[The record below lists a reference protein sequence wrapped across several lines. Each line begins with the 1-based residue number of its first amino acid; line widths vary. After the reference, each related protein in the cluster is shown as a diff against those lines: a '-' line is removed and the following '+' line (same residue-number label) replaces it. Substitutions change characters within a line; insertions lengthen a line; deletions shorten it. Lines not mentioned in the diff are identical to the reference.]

1 MEEKKR
7 QEGYAHI
14 IKYTGLFG
22 GVQGLNILVA
32 LVRNKLVALLLGPT
46 GVGLL
51 SLFNST
57 IRFMSDST
65 NLGLGM
71 SSVKHISE
79 AFAKGDQH
87 AVSQSI
93 STIRAWSLITGCA
106 GMLLCAAL
114 SPLLSKYTFG
124 WGQHTLHFLLLSPVV
139 GMTAVTSGEAAILKG
154 TRRLAGLARI
164 SVYNVLAALVL
175 SVPLFVW
182 WGDKAIV
189 LSIFLVAFA
198 QMVVTIAYSFSLYPP
213 RLKVNTKVLGR
224 GKNMIRLGIA
234 FLFAG
239 MFGSGADFVIRSY
252 LNNTGS
258 PNMLGLFNAG
268 YMIVMTYA
276 GMVFSAMETDYFPR
290 LSAISHVGPQLND
303 TVNKQIEVSLI
314 IIAPMLVAL
323 VIGLPVI
330 IPLLYSKA
338 FTPVVPM
345 AQTAALALYLR
356 AVKLPVA
363 YLPLARGDSSS
374 YLLMESLYD
383 VVLVLLSVV
392 CYNIWGLSGM
402 GWAILFTALFDF
414 ILLTT
419 YMHYHYSY
427 KLSAG
432 VIRVALCQMPLG
444 VAAYALTWCSHGWG
458 YWLLGTA
465 LGIVSLAF
473 SIFELHQRTHLW
485 QTLKN
490 KIAMR
495 KD

>member
-1 MEEKKR
+1 MEEKER
-7 QEGYAHI
+7 QAGYAHI

-22 GVQGLNILVA
+22 GVQGLNILMA

-71 SSVKHISE
+71 SAVKHISE
-79 AFAKGDQH
+79 AFAAGDDRTV
-87 AVSQSI
+87 AQSVR
-93 STIRAWSLITGCA
+93 TIRAWSLITGLA
-106 GMLLCAAL
+106 GTLLCAML

-139 GMTAVTSGEAAILKG
+139 GITAVTGGETAILKG
-154 TRRLAGLARI
+154 TRRLGGLARI
-164 SVYNVLAALVL
+164 SVYNVLAALAL
-175 SVPLFVW
+175 SVPLFFL
-182 WGDKAIV
+182 WGDRAIV
-189 LSIFLVAFA
+189 PSIFIVALA
-198 QMVVTIAYSFSLYPP
+198 QMLLTIAYSYRLYAP
-213 RLKVNTKVLGR
+213 RLTMNAGVLRR
-224 GKNMIRLGIA
+224 GKGIIRLGVA

-239 MFGSGADFVIRSY
+239 MFGSGADFIIRSF
-252 LNNTGS
+252 LNHMGS
-258 PNMLGLFNAG
+258 PDMLGLFNAG

-290 LSAISHVGPQLND
+290 LSAISNVGTQLND
-303 TVNKQIEVSLI
+303 TINKQIEVSLI

-323 VIGLPVI
+323 VVGLPLI

-345 AQTAALALYLR
+345 AQTAALALYVR

-374 YLLMESLYD
+374 YLLMETLYD
-383 VVLVLLSVV
+383 VVLVVLCIV
-392 CYNIWGLSGM
+392 CYNTWGLNGM
-402 GWAILFTALFDF
+402 GWAILGASIFDF
-414 ILLTT
+414 FILIS
-419 YMHYHYSY
+419 YMHYHYGY
-427 KLSAG
+427 ILSAR
-432 VIRVALCQMPLG
+432 VMRVALCQVPIG
-444 VAAYALTWCSHGWG
+444 AAAYVLTWCMYGWA
-458 YWLLGTA
+458 YWVAGTLLGMA
-465 LGIVSLAF
+465 SLAI
-473 SIFELHQRTHLW
+473 SIVELHQRTHLW
-485 QTLKN
+485 QALKN
-490 KIAMR
+490 KIATH